1 MIEIKRLSECE
12 LAPNLL
18 YEIVKNENDP
28 NCWYGCKRLKV
39 GGLIRGPNWEG
50 APVAGG
56 YWENYGKENEKF
68 KFIYKSK
75 QYQDW
80 KDKIFVKYDK
90 EQVYKILYNNVKN
103 DYDYYISVAE
113 SLKSQMDKYVE
124 VLSSLR
130 NKK

>member
-1 MIEIKRLSECE
+1 MVR
-12 LAPNLL
+12 
-18 YEIVKNENDP
+18 
-28 NCWYGCKRLKV
+28 
-39 GGLIRGPNWEG
+39 
-50 APVAGG
+50 
-56 YWENYGKENEKF
+56 KENEKF

-90 EQVYKILYNNVKN
+90 EQVYKTLYNNVKD
-103 DYDYYISVAE
+103 DYNYYMSVTE
-113 SLKSQMDKYVE
+113 RLKSQMDKYAE